1 MPEWRVWIALGLA
14 GISLG
19 TVAEMA
25 DPTRPALNQSAAELP
40 SAELPK
46 VSGIVIQPRGRHALL
61 DGTVTVRVGQRWQ
74 GLEVL
79 AIEPGRVRVRKDDQ
93 VIDLPLVSQVKKTR
107 RKDH

>member
-1 MPEWRVWIALGLA
+1 MPKWRGCIAWGLMA
-14 GISLG
+14 VSSARA
-19 TVAEMA
+19 AELA
-25 DPTRPALNQSAAELP
+25 DPTRPALNPSAAELP

-61 DGTVTVRVGQRWQ
+61 DGTVTVRVGQRWK

-107 RKDH
+107 RKDR

>member
-1 MPEWRVWIALGLA
+1 VPEWLAWIAWGLIA
-14 GISLG
+14 I
-19 TVAEMA
+19 VPVEAAELA
-25 DPTRPALNQSAAELP
+25 DPTRPAVNPSAAELP

-93 VIDLPLVSQVKKTR
+93 VIDLPLVSQLKKTR
-107 RKDH
+107 KKDR